1 MLISAGLKM
10 VGFLVL
16 VFSLLIH
23 CNSLEIYISPNGSD
37 EASCGSIHSP
47 CLSFSNINQWENDTT
62 VIIEGSIILDLIIEI
77 QSVSSLTFTSF
88 SANSKEEA
96 PAIITCVCP
105 PGHNCG
111 FIIEECQDVSFNN
124 LYIRGCSMLYK
135 LDGHLY
141 RSGMIINASTDI
153 VLDSVSISGN
163 IGTGLVLKNAAGNID
178 ITNSVFSN
186 NSIPY
191 ALQFDSNGEIVHGG
205 SGLVILVSAC
215 EVTAKTCL
223 HASASGHY
231 NLQEVA
237 FKNNLNNLTNLST
250 GWLFS
255 YGGGLGI
262 LLVWNVQGNTFNI
275 ESSNFTENKASA
287 GGAMIHHCETLC
299 SDNSLIV
306 KGSLFVS
313 NSLTGTSF
321 GGAGLATGIAYFFG
335 DKMSTNNNV
344 TVISTMFYHNNGYYG
359 GGALVY
365 CDSLDP
371 KKSLNEY
378 NHVSFINC
386 VWEGNTG
393 AISPA
398 VEVEP
403 NYRSQYSNFFSTKT
417 TFEDCSFVSN
427 SIERQYKQTFNKP
440 SYTFTAGIG
449 IFIIAEVTVYFN
461 GNNTFT
467 SNSGTALYIIGG
479 TAFFDRGAVT
489 EFTNNTGT
497 NGGAIS
503 LVGYSK
509 MKYND
514 DTLFIFKNN
523 IADFIGGAIYILNDY
538 TYGPFSS
545 FNCFLEYVNDRSNS
559 SVTNARFI
567 FDNNWAYTD
576 VGNSLFFTT
585 IRSCQLACLPQ
596 FGSISK
602 PTDLFVNQ
610 TCIGTFEFLSNSSE
624 RNEIASSGSLFEVNG
639 PTPLSII
646 PGRKYS
652 LPLKLLDEMGQ
663 DVTKITTF
671 QPFFSNESN
680 INISTGFQFV
690 ANNTIE
696 MTGRPGERG
705 NLTLMASTHHGSEVS
720 ASINIRLTS
729 CPPGYVIK
737 YNSSSCICSVS
748 QNNKSLNYNGIVG
761 CKDNEG
767 LAVGLAG
774 YWIGY
779 ILSYETETP
788 NQNNLYTTDCPLGF
802 CRYFNDT
809 DDNVKNK
816 EYYILTKEAS
826 KTDLEEVVCAENRHG
841 TVCSQCKKGYS
852 VYFHSQTS
860 KCGEDKLCSIG
871 FLFYILSE
879 LIPVTCLFFAI
890 VYFDIS
896 LTTGLAYNFLFMIQL
911 LQAMVVSVNGGVQ
924 FEPSFIRSI
933 YTILYNMLNLDFF
946 DIDELSFCLWK
957 GAGTLDMISM
967 KYASVIYAVV
977 LIMGFVFMFNHCT
990 CGLKYKCCRKNTV
1003 SYSVVQG
1010 LTAFLVISYFQ
1021 CSRVTF
1027 LLLNRETPRGIGT
1040 TTYKDVVFWDGSLE
1054 YFSPQHLWY
1063 AIPALIFLLFFVI
1076 PFPVILSF
1084 DGLLLKIES
1093 RLSLRFSFI
1102 RRRRPYTALHYKLK
1116 PLLDS
1121 FQGAF
1126 KDKYRFFSGLY
1137 FFYRVLILALL
1148 VIATSIIQY
1157 YFLLEIALIIIIMI
1171 QAILQPF
1178 QKKLHNIAA
1187 LLIFINM
1194 ALINM
1199 CTIRIYHLVSTDGY
1213 PTETILVQWLQ
1224 MVLIYIPLG
1233 VGVIWLCHF
1242 VHKRCRDKKDQSI
1255 SKNDENYIVFDGEFP
1270 EEIFN
1275 RSESNVDD
1283 KW

>member
-1 MLISAGLKM
+1 LLLLKSFYCM
-10 VGFLVL
+10 SYEDVV
-16 VFSLLIH
+16 IAM
-23 CNSLEIYISPNGSD
+23 SPLGIAIGSD
-37 EASCGSIHSP
+37 EPSCGSIQSP
-47 CLSFSNINQWENDTT
+47 CLSFSTIHQWENDTS
-62 VIIEGSIILDLIIEI
+62 VIIEGNITLDFVIEI
-77 QSVSSLTFTSF
+77 HLVSNLVFTS
-88 SANSKEEA
+88 SPTSKEEG
-96 PAIITCVCP
+96 PAIITCACP
-105 PGHNCG
+105 HPEHNCG
-111 FIIEECQDVSFNN
+111 FIIEECQDVSFDN
-124 LYIRGCSMLYK
+124 LAITGCSMLYQ
-135 LDGHLY
+135 LNGYLY
-141 RSGMIINASTDI
+141 RSGMLITASTDI
-153 VLDSVSISGN
+153 ALEGVSISN
-163 IGTGLVLKNAAGNID
+163 SYGTGLVLKNAAGSID
-178 ITNSVFSN
+178 ILNSVFSN
-186 NSIPY
+186 NSLPF
-191 ALQFDSNGEIVHGG
+191 ALQIDSNGDTVHGG

-215 EVTAKTCL
+215 EVTASTCL
-223 HASASGHY
+223 GTSTAGDY
-231 NLQEVA
+231 NIQEVS
-237 FKNNLNNLTNLST
+237 FNNNLNNLTNLST
-250 GWLFS
+250 GDWLFT
-255 YGGGLGI
+255 YGGGLSI
-262 LLVWNVQGNTFNI
+262 LLVWNVQGNFFNI
-275 ESSNFTENKASA
+275 ENSNFTGNKASA
-287 GGAMIHHCETLC
+287 GGGMIHHCQTLC
-299 SDNSLIV
+299 NDNTLIV
-306 KGSLFVS
+306 KDSLFLS
-313 NSLTGTSF
+313 NSLTSTSF
-321 GGAGLATGIAYFFG
+321 GGAGLATGIAYFLG
-335 DKMSTNNNV
+335 DRMSTNNNV

-365 CDSLDP
+365 CNSLDP
-371 KKSLNEY
+371 KKPITEY

-403 NYRSQYSNFFSTKT
+403 NYRSQYSHFFSTKA
-417 TFEDCSFVSN
+417 TFENCTFISN
-427 SIERQYKQTFNKP
+427 SIVRHYKETFNRP
-440 SYTFTAGIG
+440 SYTFNAGIG
-449 IFIIAEVTVYFN
+449 VFIIAKVTVYFS

-467 SNSGTALYIIGG
+467 CNSGTALFIIAG
-479 TAFFDRGAVT
+479 TAFFDRGATT

-497 NGGAIS
+497 NGGAVA
-503 LVGYSK
+503 LVGYAK
-509 MKYND
+509 MKYNN
-514 DTLFIFKNN
+514 DTSFIFKNN
-523 IADFIGGAIYILNDY
+523 IADFIGGAIYVLNNHV
-538 TYGPFSS
+538 YGPLSS
-545 FNCFLEYVNDRSNS
+545 FNCFLEYINDQINYS
-559 SVTNARFI
+559 SVTNARFT
-567 FDNNWAYTD
+567 FENNRAFTD
-576 VGNSLFFTT
+576 VGNSLFFTS
-585 IRSCQLACLPQ
+585 IKPCQLTCLPQ

-602 PTDLFVNQ
+602 PNDLFVNQ
-610 TCIGTFEFLSNSSE
+610 TCMGTFDFVSNMSE
-624 RNEIASSGSLFEVNG
+624 RSEIASSGSFFEVDG

-646 PGRKYS
+646 PGRKYL

-680 INISTGFQFV
+680 INISAGFQFV

-720 ASINIRLTS
+720 ASIDIKLAS
-729 CPPGYVIK
+729 CPPGYVIE
-737 YNSSSCICSVS
+737 YNSTSCICSAS
-748 QNNKSLNYNGIVG
+748 QNNKSLNYNGIIG

-779 ILSYETETP
+779 ILSYEMEPP
-788 NQNNLYTTDCPLGF
+788 NQDNLYTTDCPLGF
-802 CRYFNDT
+802 CRYFNNT
-809 DDNVKNK
+809 DGSIKNK
-816 EYYILTKEAS
+816 EYYLLTKEAS
-826 KTDLEEVVCAENRHG
+826 KTDVEEIVCAENRRG

-852 VYFHSQTS
+852 VYFHSETS
-860 KCGEDKLCSIG
+860 KCGPDDLCNAG
-871 FLFYILSE
+871 FIFYILSE
-879 LIPVTCLFFAI
+879 IIPVTCLFFAI

-967 KYASVIYAVV
+967 KYVSVMYAIV
-977 LIMGFVFMFNHCT
+977 LIMGFVFMFKHCM

-1027 LLLNRETPRGIGT
+1027 LLLNRESPRGIGT
-1040 TTYKDVVFWDGSLE
+1040 TTYKDIVFWDGSLE
-1054 YFSPQHLWY
+1054 YFSSQHLWY
-1063 AIPALIFLLFFVI
+1063 AIPALMCLLLFVI
-1076 PFPVILSF
+1076 PFPIMLSF

-1093 RLSLRFSFI
+1093 RLSLRFMFI
-1102 RRRRPYTALHYKLK
+1102 RRKRPYTALHYKLK

-1126 KDKYRFFSGLY
+1126 KDEYRFFSGLY

-1148 VIATSIIQY
+1148 VIATSIVQY
-1157 YFLLEIALIIIIMI
+1157 YFLLEIALIVIIMI
-1171 QAILQPF
+1171 QAIVQPF

-1187 LLIFINM
+1187 LLIFVNM

-1213 PTETILVQWLQ
+1213 PTETVVIQWLQ

-1233 VGVIWLCHF
+1233 MGVAWLCYF
-1242 VHKRCRDKKDQSI
+1242 FYKRCRDKRDQSV
-1255 SKNDENYIVFDGEFP
+1255 SKNDENYFVCDEEFP